1 VSDSGEF
8 HFEATVQPDGTFKPA
23 SVAFVRGRMA
33 QWAGKRVWVEVRR
46 EKRRRSDAQHR
57 LLFGPIYDDLLE
69 GLRGLAAEAGEK
81 CPFKDKEAL
90 HSAMKYLFLGT
101 TVVKVPG
108 AGELEMESSSKT
120 LTTEQ
125 FSEFVSKILRWG
137 AERGIY
143 CRTGLEEWSA

>member
-1 VSDSGEF
+1 MSDSG
-8 HFEATVQPDGTFKPA
+8 HLRFEAQIQPDGTFKPVSA
-23 SVAFVRGRMA
+23 AFVRGQLLR
-33 QWAGKRVWVEVRR
+33 WAGKKVWVEVAR

-69 GLRGLAAEAGEK
+69 GLRGLAANVGEK
-81 CPFKDKEAL
+81 CPFKDKESL
-90 HSAMKYLFLGT
+90 HAAMKYRFLGT
-101 TVVKVPG
+101 TVVNVPG

-125 FSEFVSKILRWG
+125 FSEFVSKILRWA

-143 CRTGLEEWSA
+143 CRTTYEEWSA